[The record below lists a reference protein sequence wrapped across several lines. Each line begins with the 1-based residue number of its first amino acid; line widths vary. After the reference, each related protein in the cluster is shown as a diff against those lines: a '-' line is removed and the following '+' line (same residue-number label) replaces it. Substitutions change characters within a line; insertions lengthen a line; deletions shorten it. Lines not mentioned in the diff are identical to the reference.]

1 MTFAHAR
8 PEDDGAWAH
17 ARLLIVDDDPSVR
30 KIVRILLEE
39 QFEGPVETAEDGPTA
54 VTAAKK
60 MQPTF
65 VILDY
70 LMPGVDGAMTAKA
83 IREVAPQ
90 TRILAFSAV
99 LDFRPV
105 WADAFLP
112 KTEIDRLPNFLRALV
127 KVR

>member
-1 MTFAHAR
+1 MTFAH
-8 PEDDGAWAH
+8 PNLEDNGSWAE
-17 ARLLIVDDDPSVR
+17 ARLLLVDDDPSVR
-30 KIVRILLEE
+30 KIVKILLEE
-39 QFEGPVETAEDGPTA
+39 QFEGPIETAEDGPSA
-54 VTAAKK
+54 VNAAKK

-83 IREVAPQ
+83 IREVSPQ
-90 TRILAFSAV
+90 SRILAFSAV

-112 KTEIDRLPNFLRALV
+112 KTEVDRLPNFLRALV